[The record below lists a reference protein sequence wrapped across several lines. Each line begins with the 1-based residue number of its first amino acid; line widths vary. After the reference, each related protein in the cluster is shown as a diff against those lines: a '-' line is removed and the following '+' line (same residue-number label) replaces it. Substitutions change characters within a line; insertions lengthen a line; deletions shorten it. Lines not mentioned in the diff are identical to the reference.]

1 MLARMSATINTYLK
15 ALDGYQAT
23 EHSHRPALKALFE
36 AMMPEAQAT
45 NEPRRIECG
54 APDFVIHRKE
64 IPFGYAET
72 KNIGAN
78 LDDAAH
84 RAQIK
89 RYSDA
94 LDNLIFTDYLTFRLI
109 REGAIVAEVCI
120 GELRGDKIKPLPQN
134 FDAFVDLLK
143 SFSDYQGLT
152 ISTADELANRMAHKA
167 RMLARV
173 IAKAIATNEGEKKD
187 DLRAQLEVFR
197 KHLIHEIQPA
207 EFADIYA
214 QTIAYGMFAAR
225 LRDPTPRTF
234 TREQA
239 AKLIP
244 KANPFLRKFFQHIA
258 GYDLDDRIVWV
269 VDDLADLFCAADVG
283 ELMKD
288 YGRQTERTDPFI
300 HFYETFLGA
309 YDPAKRKSRGV
320 YYTPEPVVDFIV
332 CAVDDILR
340 NQFGLQDGIAAH
352 NKITVPPTSQNTE
365 PREIHKVQILD
376 PATGTGTFLAAI
388 VKHISEKYYA
398 NQKGAWQGYVNENLI
413 PRLNGFELLMAA
425 YAMAHIKLD
434 MVLSDSGCVIDERG
448 EERLRVFLTNALE
461 EQHPD
466 TDSLL
471 AIWLSEEAEEANKI
485 KRETPVMVVIG
496 NPPYSG
502 VSSNNGDWITEQIET
517 YKYVD
522 GKHFGERK
530 HWLQDDYVKFIRY
543 GQHLVD
549 KTGEGVLAYIN
560 NHSFLD
566 NVTFRGMRWNLLKS
580 FDEIYTLDLHGN
592 TRKKETAPD
601 GSADENVFDIMQGVS
616 INLFVKTGAKK
627 SGELAR
633 VFHCDL
639 YGKRE
644 GKYEFLRNKDL
655 CDVLFNELQPV
666 APYYFFVP
674 KNTQGELEYQ
684 QGFSMDELFPVNV
697 TGIVT
702 ARDKFVIDFD
712 KNALLKRIADFT
724 DESKSDDHIRSK
736 YFATKVGGK
745 YLAGDSRGWKM
756 ADARKKIAKYKHSEM
771 IAEYNYRPFDLRHI
785 YYHPNMVDW
794 GREQVMHNYID
805 GENVGLIFKRGDIE
819 ENAVAAF
826 VTKHISDSRSWSRS
840 GMQGIESNA
849 PLYLYP
855 DDTQKTVDGKTTR
868 EPNLDADI
876 VKTIA
881 DTIGLRFV
889 VEKQQDDKTFAPI
902 DLLDYIYAVL
912 HSPAYREKYIEFL
925 KIDFPRVPYPTDKN
939 QFRKL
944 AKLGGQ
950 LRELH
955 LLQTDL
961 PLITEYN
968 HSGDNTV
975 DKVNW
980 QLTDNKLGEV
990 HINKNQRFEKVPAT
1004 AWEFYIG
1011 GYQPAQKWLKD
1022 RKGVALTADDIRHWQ
1037 KIIVALSETEK
1048 LMATID
1054 SIQFIQ

>member
-1 MLARMSATINTYLK
+1 MTHYNRAWRFNQRFAGAKFADNRRRLTSSRNVDMLARMSATINTYLK

-36 AMMPEAQAT
+36 AMMPDAQAT

-64 IPFGYAET
+64 IPFGYVET

-120 GELRGDKIKPLPQN
+120 GELRGGKIKPLPQN
-134 FDAFVDLLK
+134 FEAFVDLLK
-143 SFSDYQGLT
+143 SFADYQGCT

-187 DLRAQLEVFR
+187 DLRAQLDVFR

-332 CAVDDILR
+332 RAVDDILR

-496 NPPYSG
+496 NPPYAVG
-502 VSSNNGDWITEQIET
+502 SSNKGDWIQNLIAD
-517 YKYVD
+517 YK
-522 GKHFGERK
+522 KNLNERK
-530 HWLQDDYVKFIRY
+530 LNLDDDYIKFIRY
-543 GQHLVD
+543 GEHLVER
-549 KTGEGVLAYIN
+549 TGEGILAYISN
-560 NHSFLD
+560 NSFLD
-566 NVTFRGMRWNLLKS
+566 GVTHRQMRKHLLET
-580 FDEIYTLDLHGN
+580 FDEIYIVDLHGN
-592 TRKKETAPD
+592 ARKKEVAPD
-601 GSADENVFDIMQGVS
+601 GSKDENVFDIMQGVS

-627 SGELAR
+627 SRRVGESVSL
-633 VFHCDL
+633 
-639 YGKRE
+639 
-644 GKYEFLRNKDL
+644 
-655 CDVLFNELQPV
+655 
-666 APYYFFVP
+666 
-674 KNTQGELEYQ
+674 
-684 QGFSMDELFPVNV
+684 
-697 TGIVT
+697 
-702 ARDKFVIDFD
+702 
-712 KNALLKRIADFT
+712 
-724 DESKSDDHIRSK
+724 
-736 YFATKVGGK
+736 
-745 YLAGDSRGWKM
+745 
-756 ADARKKIAKYKHSEM
+756 
-771 IAEYNYRPFDLRHI
+771 
-785 YYHPNMVDW
+785 
-794 GREQVMHNYID
+794 
-805 GENVGLIFKRGDIE
+805 
-819 ENAVAAF
+819 
-826 VTKHISDSRSWSRS
+826 
-840 GMQGIESNA
+840 
-849 PLYLYP
+849 
-855 DDTQKTVDGKTTR
+855 
-868 EPNLDADI
+868 
-876 VKTIA
+876 
-881 DTIGLRFV
+881 
-889 VEKQQDDKTFAPI
+889 
-902 DLLDYIYAVL
+902 
-912 HSPAYREKYIEFL
+912 
-925 KIDFPRVPYPTDKN
+925 
-939 QFRKL
+939 
-944 AKLGGQ
+944 
-950 LRELH
+950 
-955 LLQTDL
+955 
-961 PLITEYN
+961 
-968 HSGDNTV
+968 
-975 DKVNW
+975 
-980 QLTDNKLGEV
+980 
-990 HINKNQRFEKVPAT
+990 
-1004 AWEFYIG
+1004 
-1011 GYQPAQKWLKD
+1011 
-1022 RKGVALTADDIRHWQ
+1022 
-1037 KIIVALSETEK
+1037 
-1048 LMATID
+1048 
-1054 SIQFIQ
+1054 